1 MIKLKPCPL
10 CASKA
15 KAERYAL
22 VFWRVKCT
30 NCMLVLKDMHT
41 SEEAVTDAWNERM
54 TEQDKRNEGKRW
66 TKQDYF
72 EIVNLKTGE
81 VLIRFREYEGKEDEK
96 DVDVAPTLREYG
108 FNWDHFDFAKRTGT
122 DTSNCWKD
130 GVLIPVEL
138 RYYDDISW
146 RD

>member
-1 MIKLKPCPL
+1 MIPLKPCPL

-15 KAERYAL
+15 KAEKHAL

-30 NCMLVLKDMHT
+30 QCMLVLKDMHT
-41 SEEAVTDAWNERM
+41 SEKAVAIDWNTRLS
-54 TEQDKRNEGKRW
+54 EQDKRNEGKRW

-81 VLIRFREYEGKEDEK
+81 VLSKFREYEGENDEK
-96 DVDVAPTLREYG
+96 DVDFIGTLKEYG
-108 FNWDHFDFAKRTGT
+108 FNWNHYDFAKRTGT
-122 DTSNCWKD
+122 DTSFSGKHS
-130 GVLIPVEL
+130 IHTEL

-146 RD
+146 RN